1 MPLLS
6 RLHPY
11 ISACHIICSAVHLL
25 SFAVILSSTYETFV
39 TVSNIFEKLSNMW
52 PNMFL
57 YRPSDGSTARVN
69 KILQRRTYLIIVLI
83 LVLTCTN
90 ITYISIYIIYDIIY
104 V

>member
-1 MPLLS
+1 MFS
-6 RLHPY
+6 G
-11 ISACHIICSAVHLL
+11 
-25 SFAVILSSTYETFV
+25 SFTFV
-39 TVSNIFEKLSNMW
+39 RSYIVIHRQNICDSVEHIWEIVKHVAK
-52 PNMFL
+52 MFL